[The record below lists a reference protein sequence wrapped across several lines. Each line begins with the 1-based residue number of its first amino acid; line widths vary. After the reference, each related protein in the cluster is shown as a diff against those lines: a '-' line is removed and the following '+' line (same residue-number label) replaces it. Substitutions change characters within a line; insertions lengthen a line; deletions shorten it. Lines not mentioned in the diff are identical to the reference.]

1 MTLLQWVRR
10 NRTHPALLIG
20 ATLFAGGLFKLSAFA
35 REAFI
40 AARFGLSTVTDTYF
54 GLQQFPLTLATF
66 MFGAFSLAFTPAY
79 AEARRR
85 SDSVSWLPGL
95 TLYGCLLGA
104 LLTVLMLVSAP
115 WLLRLFS
122 STPSA
127 ASWNT
132 LALLSLCYLPIF
144 FIGVAASIYM
154 AEGSNLSA
162 MTITGLP
169 YLVMTLALLALYAAH
184 ALNNLGLPI
193 SMTVGFALVG
203 LYASVRVIGLNVAGS
218 KPGMP
223 NVGALWATWRQP
235 DFRAFLRELGASSIE
250 NLGYAGNQLL
260 ILFFLAR
267 AGTGAISA
275 NTCGM
280 RVGLIGYSLLA
291 QPLAQLVQ
299 ARLCAVDSP
308 ARPAVFR
315 RWFLLVAS
323 GVFLMALF
331 VYVFRVMVIRLVYM
345 HGKFQ
350 NTELNEVAAM
360 LPPWIGYFIVMSL
373 NAIVTRYMF
382 TDNKGTIYVRRQ
394 LGAYGAA
401 NILRLLT
408 AAAFGPA
415 WIIWCSVLTEASVM
429 VLNLRTCLFAHSSQP
444 LPELVGVEEA

>member
-1 MTLLQWVRR
+1 MTLLEWVRR

-40 AARFGLSTVTDTYF
+40 AARFGLSSVTDTYF
-54 GLQQFPLTLATF
+54 GLQQFPITLATF

-79 AEARRR
+79 AAARRR
-85 SDSVSWLPGL
+85 NDSVSWLPGL
-95 TLYGCLLGA
+95 TLYGCLLGV
-104 LLTVLMLVSAP
+104 LLTLLMLAAAP
-115 WLLRLFS
+115 WLLSLFS
-122 STPSA
+122 KTPGA
-127 ASWNT
+127 AAWNT
-132 LALLSLCYLPIF
+132 LALLSLCFLPIF
-144 FIGVAASIYM
+144 FIGVAASVYM

-169 YLVMTLALLALYAAH
+169 YLVMTLTLLALYAAH

-193 SMTVGFALVG
+193 SMTAGFALVG
-203 LYASVRVIGLNVAGS
+203 LYAFVRVLGLCAADS
-218 KPGMP
+218 RLGMRHIS
-223 NVGALWATWRQP
+223 ALWATWRQP
-235 DFRAFLRELGASSIE
+235 DFRAFLRELGASSVE

-267 AGTGAISA
+267 EGTGAISA

-315 RWFLLVAS
+315 RWLLIVAG

-331 VYVFRVMVIRLVYM
+331 VYGFRVTVIRLVYM

-401 NILRLLT
+401 NLLRLLT
-408 AAAFGPA
+408 ASAFGPA
-415 WIIWCSVLTEASVM
+415 WIIWCSVLTEAAAM
-429 VLNLRTCLFAHSSQP
+429 IFNLRTCLVTRSSEA